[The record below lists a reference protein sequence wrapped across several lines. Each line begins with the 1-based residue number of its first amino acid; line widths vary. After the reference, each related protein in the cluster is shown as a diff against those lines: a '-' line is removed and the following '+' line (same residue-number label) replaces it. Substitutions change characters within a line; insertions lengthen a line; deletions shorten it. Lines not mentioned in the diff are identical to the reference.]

1 MAKPRMDL
9 SAFVGKLLEEQ
20 DGDVLREG
28 IRVLS
33 QALMESEVAGLIGA
47 DRHERTPERT
57 GHRNGYRMR
66 TWDTRVGTI
75 ELAIPKVRPGTYF
88 PSLLQPRRRA
98 EHALLAVVQ
107 EAYVHGVSTRKVD
120 ELMKALGLDG
130 VSKSEVSRI
139 CAELDPLVD
148 AFRTRALTTDYPYI
162 WVDATYHKVRV
173 NGRVTSQATVV
184 AVGGTSEGER
194 QVLGI
199 DVGPSEDRAFWTAF
213 LRSLVKRGLRGV
225 RLVVSDAHEGLKQ
238 AIATVLTGTAWQ
250 RCRVHFMR
258 NLLATVTQTARE
270 AVAAVVRT
278 IFAQPDHATALA
290 QLRKVAEALR
300 PRFPRTATLLEDAA
314 EDILAYRHLPI
325 EHQRQLHST
334 NPLERLNKEIK
345 RRSNVVGIFPN
356 AAAVIRLVGA
366 ILIEQD
372 DEWAVAER
380 RYFSAE
386 SMKLPTTPLLSTT
399 TQEILA
405 AIGYRILHMAAHG
418 IVSTKV
424 PARSALVLRPSGV
437 EDGLLQ
443 AREILDLRLNATLV
457 TLSACDTSTGADQ
470 GQDGVASLVRPF
482 VAAGA
487 RAVVANLWAADDTFS
502 AALMREFYRELA
514 AGVDIGESLRRAKLR
529 MIESFGPEALPK
541 LWSGVLAY
549 GDASAVVASNGAAT
563 HGGNK

>member
-47 DRHERTPERT
+47 ERHERSGDRT
-57 GHRNGYRMR
+57 GYRNGTRMR

-75 ELAIPKVRPGTYF
+75 ELAIPKVKPGTYF

-120 ELMKALGLDG
+120 ELLQALGLDG
-130 VSKSEVSRI
+130 LSKSEVSRI
-139 CAELDPLVD
+139 CGELDTAVA
-148 AFRTRALTTDYPYI
+148 AFRTRPLTGEYRYL

-173 NGRVTSQATVV
+173 DGRVQSQATVV
-184 AVGGTSEGER
+184 AVGVTTDGIR
-194 QVLGI
+194 QVLGV

-213 LRSLVKRGLRGV
+213 LRSLVQRGLTGV
-225 RLVVSDAHEGLKQ
+225 RLVISDAHEGLKQ
-238 AIATVLTGTAWQ
+238 AISTVLTGSSWQ

-258 NLLATVTQTARE
+258 NLLATVPQGARE
-270 AVAAVVRT
+270 AIAAIVRT
-278 IFAQPDHATALA
+278 IFAQPDHASAMS
-290 QLRKVAEALR
+290 QLRKVAEGLR
-300 PRFPRTATLLEDAA
+300 PRFPRAADLLETAA
-314 EDILAYRHLPI
+314 EDVLAYRHMPL

-356 AAAVIRLVGA
+356 PAAVIRLVGA
-366 ILIEQD
+366 VLMEQD

-386 SMKLPTTPLLSTT
+386 SMKDPSPPFLSTT

-405 AIGYRILHMAAHG
+405 TIG
-418 IVSTKV
+418 
-424 PARSALVLRPSGV
+424 
-437 EDGLLQ
+437 
-443 AREILDLRLNATLV
+443 
-457 TLSACDTSTGADQ
+457 
-470 GQDGVASLVRPF
+470 
-482 VAAGA
+482 
-487 RAVVANLWAADDTFS
+487 
-502 AALMREFYRELA
+502 
-514 AGVDIGESLRRAKLR
+514 
-529 MIESFGPEALPK
+529 
-541 LWSGVLAY
+541 
-549 GDASAVVASNGAAT
+549 
-563 HGGNK
+563 

>member
-33 QALMESEVAGLIGA
+33 QALMETEVAGLIGA

-148 AFRTRALTTDYPYI
+148 AFRSRPLVGEHPYV

-173 NGRVTSQATVV
+173 DGHVTSQATVV
-184 AVGGTSEGER
+184 AVGVTAEGER
-194 QVLGI
+194 QILGV

-213 LRSLVKRGLRGV
+213 LRGLVKRGLKGV
-225 RLVVSDAHEGLKQ
+225 RLVISDAHVGLKQ
-238 AIATVLTGTAWQ
+238 AIATVLSGATWQ

-258 NLLATVTQTARE
+258 NLLAAVPQGARE
-270 AVAAVVRT
+270 PIAAIVRT
-278 IFAQPDHATALA
+278 IFAQPDHASAMA
-290 QLRKVAEALR
+290 QLHKVADGLR
-300 PRFPRTATLLEDAA
+300 ARFPKAAALLEEAA
-314 EDILAYRHLPI
+314 EDVLAYRRCPI
-325 EHQRQLHST
+325 EHRRQLHST
-334 NPLERLNKEIK
+334 NVLERLNKEIK
-345 RRSNVVGIFPN
+345 RRSNVVGIFPS
-356 AAAVIRLVGA
+356 AKSVVRLIGA
-366 ILIEQD
+366 LLLEQD
-372 DEWAVAER
+372 EEWSIAER
-380 RYFSAE
+380 RYFSVE
-386 SMKLPTTPLLSTT
+386 SMKQLSAPALPPTA
-399 TQEILA
+399 QEILA
-405 AIGYRILHMAAHG
+405 SIA
-418 IVSTKV
+418 
-424 PARSALVLRPSGV
+424 
-437 EDGLLQ
+437 
-443 AREILDLRLNATLV
+443 
-457 TLSACDTSTGADQ
+457 
-470 GQDGVASLVRPF
+470 
-482 VAAGA
+482 
-487 RAVVANLWAADDTFS
+487 
-502 AALMREFYRELA
+502 
-514 AGVDIGESLRRAKLR
+514 
-529 MIESFGPEALPK
+529 
-541 LWSGVLAY
+541 
-549 GDASAVVASNGAAT
+549 
-563 HGGNK
+563 